1 MARERRDVHCREGS
15 TDWQSTRK
23 HGVLG
28 TLQYGITKSLGTQ
41 GVSPRRVKIL
51 ARSCPPLW
59 SNDRRLIFLQSHR
72 AAPASHFSLA
82 MKSKELAGLFI
93 N

>member
-15 TDWQSTRK
+15 TDWRSTRK
-23 HGVLG
+23 HEVLG
-28 TLQYGITKSLGTQ
+28 TFQYGITKNLGTQ
-41 GVSPRRVKIL
+41 GVFPRRVKIL

-59 SNDRRLIFLQSHR
+59 SYDRKLIFLQSHR

-82 MKSKELAGLFI
+82 MKSKELARLFI